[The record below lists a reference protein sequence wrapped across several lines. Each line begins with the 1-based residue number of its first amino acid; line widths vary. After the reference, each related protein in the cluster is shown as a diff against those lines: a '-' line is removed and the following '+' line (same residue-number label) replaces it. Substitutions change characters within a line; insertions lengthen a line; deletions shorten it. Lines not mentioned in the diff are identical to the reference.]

1 MQEVYAE
8 IARLTDAG
16 QPEEAVALA
25 LKHVSSTT
33 TDATLHYLIGRAR
46 MKQGRWGD
54 AISAFLKAEAA
65 DPDGPA
71 REAREMLDDILAF
84 YNKDM
89 YNQ

>member
-1 MQEVYAE
+1 MEKVYAE
-8 IARLTDAG
+8 IVRLTEAG
-16 QPEEAVALA
+16 HPEDAVALA
-25 LKHVSSTT
+25 LKRLGSTT

-54 AISAFLKAEAA
+54 AISAFLKAESA